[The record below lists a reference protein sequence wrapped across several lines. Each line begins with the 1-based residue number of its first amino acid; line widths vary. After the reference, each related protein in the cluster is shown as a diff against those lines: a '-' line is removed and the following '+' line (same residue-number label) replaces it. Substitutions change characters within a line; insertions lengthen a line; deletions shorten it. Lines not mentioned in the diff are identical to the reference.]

1 MTAQAPVTWEDWVN
15 AFTTLFAPA
24 NRISLRAREFATLK
38 RDAKQSVGT
47 YTLKVTNARSR
58 LMAEAR
64 RLAPAGVLP
73 FEHAWSV
80 FTTTSFDHGL
90 LPHLRLELIREDKM
104 YLSRIS
110 SASEETRS
118 KQFTWNEPYQP
129 RSYSHCNLCCSNL
142 GGITTS
148 VRREDGND
156 GHIYS

>member
-90 LPHLRLELIREDKM
+90 LPHLRLELIREDNV
-104 YLSRIS
+104 YLSKNLER
-110 SASEETRS
+110 ERRNT
-118 KQFTWNEPYQP
+118 KQTIYVERTLPTPILFPLQP
-129 RSYSHCNLCCSNL
+129 LL
-142 GGITTS
+142 F
-148 VRREDGND
+148 
-156 GHIYS
+156 